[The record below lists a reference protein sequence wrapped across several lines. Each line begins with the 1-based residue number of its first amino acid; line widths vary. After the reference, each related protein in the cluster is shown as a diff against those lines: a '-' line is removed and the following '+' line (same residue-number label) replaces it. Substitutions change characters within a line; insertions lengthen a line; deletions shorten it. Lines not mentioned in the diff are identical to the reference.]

1 MFFILL
7 CLSTILTSF
16 LIMIVIQLLRIEKT
30 ISNSTDSTESY
41 VKKLYGKQ

>member
-16 LIMIVIQLLRIEKT
+16 LIMIVIQLLRIERT
-30 ISNSTDSTESY
+30 ISNSADTTESY
-41 VKKLYGKQ
+41 VRKLYGKQ